1 MITWENIIKI
11 YYNPSSKITYNSTVK
26 YFEKNNIKYEMIKFS
41 KLTNYDIKNFLM
53 ISSKLEDILNR
64 NIIKNLNWDMK
75 LSELI
80 KLIKEKP
87 TLLKTPIIIDY
98 QKKIMITGYDENKLD
113 VWIRKISDYD

>member
-41 KLTNYDIKNFLM
+41 KLTTYDIKNFLM

-64 NIIKNLNWDMK
+64 NIIKNLNWNMK

-87 TLLKTPIIIDY
+87 VLLKTPIIIDY

-113 VWIRKISDYD
+113 VWIRKVNDYD